1 MQINVPTGGSFDINE
16 LIKYI
21 NLSDRNY
28 IIQGQ
33 RKCLLKDHPKPQ
45 SLDCWLRKNVL
56 PQKIDTKRADN
67 AVLLDLIATGIF
79 EEQRGLVCPTSSR
92 KCKGLVLVAHA

>member
-1 MQINVPTGGSFDINE
+1 MQINIPTGGSFDIND

-21 NLSDRNY
+21 NLSGRNY

-33 RKCLLKDHPKPQ
+33 RKCLLKDHPKPH
-45 SLDCWLRKNVL
+45 SLDCWLRKNVF

-67 AVLLDLIATGIF
+67 TVLLDLVATGFF
-79 EEQRGLVCPTSSR
+79 EEQRGLVCPTSGR
-92 KCKGLVLVAHA
+92 RCKGLMLVAQA

>member
-1 MQINVPTGGSFDINE
+1 MQINIPTGGSFDLNE

-21 NLSDRNY
+21 NLSGRNY

-33 RKCLLKDHPKPQ
+33 KSCVLGKHPKPH
-45 SLDCWLRKNVL
+45 SLDYWLREHVTPLKL
-56 PQKIDTKRADN
+56 DTKRAEN
-67 AVLLDLIATGIF
+67 AVLIDLVATGFF
-79 EEQRGLVCPTSSR
+79 EAQRKLSCPDSQR